1 MTDLEMAVKLAEK
14 VKEAGGT
21 AYFVGGYVRDKLMNR
36 ENKDIDIE
44 IHNLSQQ
51 KLETILDTLGERLEF
66 GKSFGIYN
74 IKGFTIDIALPR
86 TERPTGN
93 GHRDFDVKVEPFIG
107 TYEAAIRRDFTI
119 NALME
124 DVLTGEIIDHFGGQ
138 RDIENKKIAHVCDRT
153 FIEDPLRVLRAAQFA
168 ARFGFSIDN
177 KTMDLCRTIDIT
189 ALSRERII
197 GEMEKA
203 LLKADA
209 PSVFFEILSEMGKNY
224 YWFEELENLRGVEQ
238 NREHHKEGDAWK
250 HTMMVLDEA
259 AKRRGNANNPL
270 GFMLSALCHD
280 FGKAICTEEIDGI
293 IHSYRHEELGLPLV
307 EDFISRLTSEV
318 ELKKYVLNMVEL
330 HMMPNMM
337 ANMQSS
343 RKKSNRL
350 FDKSLVP
357 EDLVELS
364 ICDGLGKIP
373 AIFDS
378 ENFLKER
385 LAHFKITMGKPYVM
399 GRDLIEAGLEP
410 GEDFKEIL
418 EYAHKLRLAS
428 IEKQSALRQ
437 TLAYARK
444 MRKEKSECYRA

>member
-36 ENKDIDIE
+36 ENKDIDIK

-138 RDIENKKIAHVCDRT
+138 RDIENKKIAHVCDRS
-153 FIEDPLRVLRAAQFA
+153 FIEDPLMVLRAAQFA

-189 ALSRERII
+189 ALSRERIM
-197 GEMEKA
+197 G
-203 LLKADA
+203 
-209 PSVFFEILSEMGKNY
+209 EMGKNY

-259 AKRRGNANNPL
+259 AKRRGNVNNPL

-378 ENFLKER
+378 ENFLKE
-385 LAHFKITMGKPYVM
+385 T
-399 GRDLIEAGLEP
+399 
-410 GEDFKEIL
+410 
-418 EYAHKLRLAS
+418 
-428 IEKQSALRQ
+428 
-437 TLAYARK
+437 
-444 MRKEKSECYRA
+444 C

>member
-51 KLETILDTLGERLEF
+51 KFETILDTLGERLEF

-138 RDIENKKIAHVCDRT
+138 RDIENKKIAHVCDKT

-177 KTMDLCRTIDIT
+177 KTMDLCRTID
-189 ALSRERII
+189 LSSLSKERIM

-203 LLKADA
+203 LLKAES

-259 AKRRGNANNPL
+259 AKRRGNVNNSL

-307 EDFISRLTSEV
+307 ENFISRLTSEV

-330 HMMPNMM
+330 HMMPNIM